1 MDNAEKIRNTALIDW
16 FRFTCFWE
24 LNPDVLD
31 DFSRE
36 LLSLLKVNGVN
47 FTADKNY
54 LYNLKYNKTVV
65 YDADVKVG
73 LDVKEEARVEGVVG
87 QFIVDLSG
95 SACRSF
101 ETRGGSWK
109 ELITFLVA
117 HKCRFNRIDLALDDI
132 DGALDLNYIK
142 RKIDEQSFSSCFRGR
157 KQNGRIGDEIY
168 EVGWYEP
175 DDLDDKCMK
184 LLDTRRGYTCS
195 FGSRQSSTFLNIYD
209 KLSER
214 ESKGMIPGVHSWI
227 RFEVSFIR
235 AKCDYAVRNIILP
248 SIENETFGKTV
259 AGIMRGL
266 IEFKEVP
273 KDSKGDI
280 RALLNRNIHRL
291 RIDRRYRKF
300 LSGAEK
306 IKVPSNQAKVEQS
319 VSRTVNWAKGY
330 WLSSLATLFASP
342 RSALNEVFNSLF
354 DKIDDQNIV
363 TWQFVAKVRAYSRS
377 LGYELTVDEILDN
390 LQSYIDTFGGN
401 VDVRKAF
408 DERLARD
415 RAKMKPSEKFLSDI
429 ELLDDLEPKVVT
441 TPSGEVLNDLELG
454 DDIS

>member
-1 MDNAEKIRNTALIDW
+1 MECLEKIRSTALIDW
-16 FRFTCFWE
+16 FRFTCFFE
-24 LNPDVLD
+24 LDPLFPSEMARQLFD
-31 DFSRE
+31 
-36 LLSLLKVNGVN
+36 LLKVNPDY
-47 FTADKNY
+47 FTCDKNY

-73 LDVKEEARVEGVVG
+73 LDVKNEARVEGVAG

-101 ETRGGSWK
+101 ESRGGSWK
-109 ELITFLVA
+109 ELITFLVG
-117 HKCRFNRIDLALDDI
+117 HKCRFNRIDLAMDDI
-132 DGALDLNYIK
+132 DGVLDLNYIK
-142 RKIDEQSFSSCFRGR
+142 RKINEQSFSSCFRGR
-157 KQNGRIGDEIY
+157 KENGRIGNETY
-168 EVGWYEP
+168 LTGWYEP
-175 DDLDDKCMK
+175 DDLDDKGMK
-184 LLDTRRGYTCS
+184 LLDTSKGYTCS

-235 AKCDYAVRNIILP
+235 GKCDYAVRNIILP

-266 IEFKEVP
+266 IEFKEAP
-273 KDSKGDI
+273 RDSKGDV
-280 RALLNRNIHRL
+280 RALLNTHINRL
-291 RIDRRYRKF
+291 RIDRRYCSF
-300 LSGAEK
+300 LHNAAK

-319 VSRTVNWAKGY
+319 VTRTVNWAKGY

-342 RSALNEVFNSLF
+342 RYAMNEILNALFE
-354 DKIDDQNIV
+354 KIDEQEIL
-363 TWQFVAKVRAYSRS
+363 TWQFVSKVRAYTRS
-377 LGYELTVDEILDN
+377 LGAELSVDEILDN

-401 VDVRKAF
+401 VDVRKVF

-415 RAKMKPSEKFLSDI
+415 RAKMKPYEKFLSDL
-429 ELLDDLEPKVVT
+429 ELDDLEPKVVI
-441 TPSGEVLNDLELG
+441 TPSGEVLPDLELG
-454 DDIS
+454 DDIC